1 MRFVNVPK
9 AQALGFKRVE
19 GVNILIEN
27 EIPSQDSL
35 ADQLT
40 YFDNVGKE
48 IAEALFN
55 ALPQGILKPLTAHL
69 LRLESDA
76 FFGQME
82 YFKNGI
88 QKKEIQ
94 KNENSNEQDHAE
106 NEDSQ
111 AVENGGKQGADGEID
126 RGSGHSDY

>member
-1 MRFVNVPK
+1 MRFLNVPK
-9 AQALGFKRVE
+9 AQKILGQGRVE

-48 IAEALFN
+48 IAEALFK
-55 ALPQGILKPLTAHL
+55 ALPQGIIKPLTAYL

-82 YFKNGI
+82 YYKNGI
-88 QKKEIQ
+88 MKKGDS
-94 KNENSNEQDHAE
+94 KNARKTNSDQASNDV
-106 NEDSQ
+106 SQ
-111 AVENGGKQGADGEID
+111 ADN
-126 RGSGHSDY
+126 